1 MSIEKTQRVNRL
13 LDIYENMLTNK
24 QKEVMNMYYGYDLSL
39 SEIATELNVS
49 RTAVFDLIKRTTKLL
64 ETYES
69 NIKVLQLKEKL
80 EKEIEKIDDK
90 NKQKMLD
97 ILQDGE

>member
-49 RTAVFDLIKRTTKLL
+49 RTAVFDLIKRTTNLL

-90 NKQKMLD
+90 NKQKLLD

>member
-90 NKQKMLD
+90 NKQKLLD

>member
-64 ETYES
+64 ETYEG

-80 EKEIEKIDDK
+80 EKEIEKIDYK
-90 NKQKMLD
+90 NKQKLLD

>member
-64 ETYES
+64 ETYEG

-90 NKQKMLD
+90 NKQKLLD